1 MCPMQKNTALALLGG
16 TTESAARNL
25 NCTRRAVQKWP
36 NNRPLPREV
45 ADRVL
50 AARVRMR
57 AELLRAQG
65 QQLDP
70 LEADAVLL

>member
-1 MCPMQKNTALALLGG
+1 
-16 TTESAARNL
+16 
-25 NCTRRAVQKWP
+25 VYKWP
-36 NNRPLPREV
+36 SDKPLPRPI

-65 QQLDP
+65 MR
-70 LEADAVLL
+70 LEPIEEDAVAL

>member
-1 MCPMQKNTALALLGG
+1 MKKQTALNLLGG
-16 TTESAARNL
+16 TVATAAAHL
-25 NCTRRAVQKWP
+25 GCGVKAVYKWP
-36 NNRPLPREV
+36 SDKPLPRPI

-65 QQLDP
+65 MR
-70 LEADAVLL
+70 LEPIEEDAVAL